1 MRRLL
6 NGLVLDGLDGREWS
20 IEKGVRRDGLVRVC
34 NESSVLMI
42 GAFLCR

>member
-6 NGLVLDGLDGREWS
+6 NGLVLDELDGREWS
-20 IEKGVRRDGLVRVC
+20 IEKGVRRDGLVRGC

-42 GAFLCR
+42 GSFLCR

>member
-6 NGLVLDGLDGREWS
+6 NGLVLDELDGREWS

-42 GAFLCR
+42 GACL

>member
-6 NGLVLDGLDGREWS
+6 NGLGLNGLDGREWS
-20 IEKGVRRDGLVRVC
+20 IEKGVRRDGLVRGC
-34 NESSVLMI
+34 NESSVLMT